1 MNLVP
6 DIKFSIITVCLNA
19 EKVIRPTMES
29 VLKQDYKNFEYIVID
44 GVSEDGTLDIIKEY
58 AQKDERVQWCSES
71 DSGVFNAMN
80 KGIGRATGEYLL
92 FLNAGDEFHDSKVL
106 SSAAERAAGADIL
119 IGNLAFKTETGLDVR
134 VYSVGEKLMENLRKG
149 ESVCHQVI
157 FASCECLKEGFDE
170 RFTICADYDWLCKQV
185 NAGKSVIH
193 LGIVVVDFDTHGITF
208 QVKYQ
213 KIHWKEYFEVIG
225 KNFSPTGFPYGQEVK
240 KLFVQERKNHFMYE
254 FMNRWLLLKQ
264 KGIQLSSFFVRQ
276 SIHSVA
282 IYGIDHMGK
291 RLYDELKGSPI
302 KVAYAIDR
310 NPRKMDWKIPV
321 YFPNDVLESVDA
333 VVITP
338 LFDYLDIKKMLES
351 KMNCRMLFIEEVLFY
366 EYENTR
372 KDYPDLEK

>member
-19 EKVIRPTMES
+19 EKGIRPTMES
-29 VLKQDYKNFEYIVID
+29 VLKQDYENFEYIVID
-44 GVSEDGTLDIIKEY
+44 GVSEDGTLGIIQEY
-58 AQKDERVQWCSES
+58 AQKDERVQWCSEL

-106 SSAAERAAGADIL
+106 RRAAEMAVGADIL
-119 IGNLAFKTETGLDVR
+119 IGDLAFKTETGLDVR
-134 VYSVGEKLMENLRKG
+134 VYSAGEKLIENLRKG

-157 FASCECLKEGFDE
+157 FASRECLKEGFDE
-170 RFTICADYDWLCKQV
+170 RFTTCADYDWLCKQV

-213 KIHWKEYFEVIG
+213 KTHWKEYFEVIG

-264 KGIQLSSFFVRQ
+264 RGIDLSSFFVRQ
-276 SIHSVA
+276 KIDSVA

-291 RLYDELKGSPI
+291 RLYDELKGSPVR
-302 KVAYAIDR
+302 VAYAIDK
-310 NPRKMDWKIPV
+310 NPRKMDWDIPV
-321 YFPNDVLESVDA
+321 YCPDDLLESVDA

-338 LFDYLDIKKMLES
+338 LFDFMDIRRTLERQ
-351 KMNCRMLFIEEVLFY
+351 MNCKMLFIEEILFY
-366 EYENTR
+366 EYENHC
-372 KDYPDLEK
+372 